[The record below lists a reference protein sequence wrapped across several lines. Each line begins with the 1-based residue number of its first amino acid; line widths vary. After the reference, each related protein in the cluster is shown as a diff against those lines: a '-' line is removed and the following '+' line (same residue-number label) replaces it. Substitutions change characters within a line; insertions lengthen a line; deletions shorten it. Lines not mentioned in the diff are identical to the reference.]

1 MKVEVRFFARCR
13 EIVGE
18 KQRAVELEDGMTL
31 KDLKD
36 LLMHEYPDL
45 KKLTLLISLN
55 HAYADPEATLNDND
69 EIAMFPPVSGG

>member
-31 KDLKD
+31 KDFKD
-36 LLMHEYPDL
+36 LLMREYPAL
-45 KKLTLLISLN
+45 KRLTLLISLN
-55 HAYADPEATLNDND
+55 HAYADPEAKLKDQD
-69 EIAMFPPVSGG
+69 EIAVFPPVSGG